1 MGKKT
6 KKFLIICGIVVGAGL
21 LLTIIGAAA
30 GGISSI
36 DKLATRYTWIA
47 GPAEE
52 EQQQTLDPSQ
62 TFDAVKVTGDA
73 DLDIMKGSEDSVKL
87 IYPKDMGNYQMEVK
101 DGTLLVN
108 YSYDKRTLINFSSE
122 DSSPR
127 LVITRKDPSSIKTVD
142 ADLSWGDVLLQ
153 NMTIDSAV
161 LKLSDG
167 DVDLTGSQIGTL
179 NAELDY
185 GDIEGDHVSCTTLSV
200 NLKDGDCELDGTF
213 NGDVNISSQYGDIEI
228 FTRLAESQYTV
239 SAGSSYGD
247 VEVGGTTKE
256 DGGTLTLGAGP
267 YKMALQSDDGDVN
280 VRFGS
285 K

>member
-1 MGKKT
+1 MT
-6 KKFLIICGIVVGAGL
+6 SIR
-21 LLTIIGAAA
+21 
-30 GGISSI
+30 SSI
-36 DKLATRYTWIA
+36 FLQKTARL
-47 GPAEE
+47 
-52 EQQQTLDPSQ
+52 
-62 TFDAVKVTGDA
+62 
-73 DLDIMKGSEDSVKL
+73 
-87 IYPKDMGNYQMEVK
+87 
-101 DGTLLVN
+101 
-108 YSYDKRTLINFSSE
+108 
-122 DSSPR
+122 

-228 FTRLAESQYTV
+228 FTRLAESQYTI

>member
-1 MGKKT
+1 MG
-6 KKFLIICGIVVGAGL
+6 
-21 LLTIIGAAA
+21 
-30 GGISSI
+30 S
-36 DKLATRYTWIA
+36 
-47 GPAEE
+47 
-52 EQQQTLDPSQ
+52 
-62 TFDAVKVTGDA
+62 
-73 DLDIMKGSEDSVKL
+73 
-87 IYPKDMGNYQMEVK
+87 YQMEVK

-108 YSYDKRTLINFSSE
+108 YSYDKHTLINFSSE

-153 NMTIDSAV
+153 NMTMDSAV

-167 DVDLTGSQIGTL
+167 DVDLTGTQIGTL

-239 SAGSSYGD
+239 SAESSYGD

>member
-62 TFDAVKVTGDA
+62 TFDAVKVTGGA
-73 DLDIMKGSEDSVKL
+73 DLDIMKGSEDSVQL
-87 IYPKDMGNYQMEVK
+87 IYPKDMGSYQMEVK

-108 YSYDKRTLINFSSE
+108 YSYDKHTLINFSSE